1 MAGTQPRSAL
11 EPAAGQVDA
20 GSWAQRRSLYLD
32 NLKVVLVAAVIVGHA
47 LGSYTSTE
55 MFAYADVRETTLAP
69 ATEAAL
75 IGMIAPVGL
84 FMIPLLFL
92 IAGLLTP
99 RSLER
104 KGPAAFARDRLWR
117 LGVPFAIYS
126 FLLRPALLFAL
137 YRPLGNASG
146 SY

>member
-1 MAGTQPRSAL
+1 
-11 EPAAGQVDA
+11 
-20 GSWAQRRSLYLD
+20 
-32 NLKVVLVAAVIVGHA
+32 
-47 LGSYTSTE
+47 
-55 MFAYADVRETTLAP
+55 MFAHADVRETTLAP

-75 IGMIAPVGL
+75 IAMIAPVGL

-126 FLLRPALLFAL
+126 FLLRARAALHPLPPARQRLGLLLARAGRL
-137 YRPLGNASG
+137 AGGGPGHRLPLVRR
-146 SY
+146 